1 MQLTALGDSFCSK
14 ESGSDYW
21 SVSII
26 SEMQNQQMPWL
37 SGLQV
42 VSVEEVGGCRRIIKK
57 IDHVL
62 LYCIVVILLKGAKR
76 DTLGSV
82 GWKCLMIRTDNL

>member
-42 VSVEEVGGCRRIIKK
+42 VSVEEVGGLYEDPKQKLTMFHRI
-57 IDHVL
+57 VL
-62 LYCIVVILLKGAKR
+62 SLFY
-76 DTLGSV
+76 
-82 GWKCLMIRTDNL
+82 